1 MNDIAEERP
10 FFFEGEYLGADDLQQ
25 LVVYLRDQS
34 ARHALGAHTWG
45 IATGLDLVE
54 QPAPSGG
61 TDIDLYLL
69 PGYAV
74 DGYGRAIIVT
84 NPLRLTVDLFAG
96 LVSGPVPVWIRYDE
110 GGTKGVRP
118 GFEVCTCDNAYARI
132 AESFAI
138 KAGLLT
144 AVSERQSGIS
154 VASEPVDDAREAGRL
169 FNDKGGIICDAS
181 VPYQDLPLQ
190 DETKQWW
197 IPLGLAGWTSGVSG
211 KLRALTDDERVL
223 SRRQRRY
230 LGVVAENVLAADG
243 LIRLRP
249 RDTPLPT
256 GKTTDEVCGPDDPAD
271 PSHDTDFRLCQ
282 ERAHPSEL
290 VWIEGRLRVTD
301 DTRLLGARLE
311 FRDATGTDYLPSGAQ
326 PGSVPLLFER
336 VDRSGNADLR
346 LLIGT
351 AKTGTTNRLV
361 IAQAGEPTAGSH
373 PCKAVHFDKQTA
385 RVVVQDDGKVGIG
398 TDAPDHLL
406 HVEGAEKAFIH
417 VGAKTGPNDIYLG
430 ADKDGA
436 AIAALNT
443 NDLRLCAGGTEPGD
457 DDPTKVMLVTLKPT
471 GHVGIGTRDP
481 DTKRLVTLETKSA
494 TYLIARTNPDSPGTP
509 KEVLLGADSGGAI
522 VSAMTVNTDLQLRGG
537 NNNTAIWIKDD
548 ARVGVG
554 TPTPQDRLDVR
565 GNVRLGFANELLAP
579 GSADNLRIIAGAV
592 SSGGSPIAGGGFTSS
607 RSGTGRYHVSFSTP
621 FPVPPVVLANSIDA
635 VDDDDF
641 PMVKAVTANGFD
653 VHMTD
658 VSGNG
663 DTTVAEDDAFSF
675 VVFGLR

>member
-1 MNDIAEERP
+1 MNDIAEQRP

-25 LVVYLRDQS
+25 LVVYLRDQA
-34 ARHALGAHTWG
+34 ARHALGAHVWG
-45 IATGLDLVE
+45 IAAGLDLIE

-61 TDIDLYLL
+61 SDVDVYLL

-84 NPLRLTVDLFAG
+84 NPLRLTVDRFAG
-96 LVSGPVPVWIRYDE
+96 LTSGPVPVWIRYDQ

-118 GFEVCTCDNAYARI
+118 GFEVCTAENAFARI
-132 AESFAI
+132 AESFEI
-138 KAGLLT
+138 TAGLLT
-144 AVSERQSGIS
+144 AVIERQSGIS

-169 FNDKGGIICDAS
+169 FNDKGGIVCDAS

-197 IPLGLAGWTSGVSG
+197 IPLGLVGWSSGVPG
-211 KLRALTDDERVL
+211 KFRALTDDERVL
-223 SRRQRRY
+223 SRRQRHY
-230 LGVVAENVLAADG
+230 LGVVAENLLAADG
-243 LIRLRP
+243 LIRLRR
-249 RDTPLPT
+249 RDTAVPA

-271 PSHDTDFRLCQ
+271 PSHDADFRLCQ
-282 ERAHPSEL
+282 EHVHPTEL

-311 FRDATGTDYLPSGAQ
+311 FRDAAGTDYLPSGAQ
-326 PGSVPLLFER
+326 PGSVPLLFQRDE
-336 VDRSGNADLR
+336 RSGNADLR

-351 AKTGTTNRLV
+351 AKAGTSNRLV
-361 IAQAGEPTAGSH
+361 IADAGTPTAGAH
-373 PCKAVHFDKQTA
+373 PCAAVHFDKQTV

-398 TDAPDHLL
+398 TDAPDRLL
-406 HVEGAEKAFIH
+406 HVEGADKAFIH
-417 VGAKTGPNDIYLG
+417 VGAKTGPSDLFLG

-436 AIAALNT
+436 AVAAVNA
-443 NDLRLCAGGTEPGD
+443 NDLRLTAGGADPGD
-457 DDPTKVMLVTLKPT
+457 DDPTKVAFVVLKPT
-471 GHVGIGTRDP
+471 GHIGIGTKDP
-481 DTKRLVTLETKSA
+481 DTQRLVTLETKNA

-509 KEVLLGADSGGAI
+509 KEVLLGADSAGAI
-522 VSAMTVNTDLQLRGG
+522 VSAMTPNTDLVLRGG

-554 TPTPQDRLDVR
+554 TSTPQDRLDVR
-565 GNVRLGFANELLAP
+565 GNVRLGFTGELLAA
-579 GSADNLRIIAGAV
+579 GSGDNLRIIAGAV
-592 SSGGSPIAGGGFTSS
+592 SSGGSAIAGGGFTSS
-607 RSGTGRYHVSFSTP
+607 RSSTGRYHVSFSTS

-663 DTTVAEDDAFSF
+663 DTTVLEDDAFSF
-675 VVFGLR
+675 VVLGLR